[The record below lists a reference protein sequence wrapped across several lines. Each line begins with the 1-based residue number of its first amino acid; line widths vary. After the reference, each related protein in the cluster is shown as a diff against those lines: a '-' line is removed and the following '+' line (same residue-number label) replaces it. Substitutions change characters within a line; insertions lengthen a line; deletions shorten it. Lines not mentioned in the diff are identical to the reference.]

1 MHMTSRHPKHGI
13 MKVWSSPSSTSGRK
27 GWGIIVVPH
36 FLKSVKFMVVCSL
49 NKLYGQNLL
58 YGACSAKDQDLVW
71 TGKSYWFKLC
81 KQCMSLREHV
91 HTFSL
96 LTDTNMYGTTCMS
109 TCTMASR
116 TLTVPVETS
125 SQAISVSKHS
135 HYKAGWTCRMKH
147 TKRLRK
153 QHFMCD
159 VTYPN

>member
-1 MHMTSRHPKHGI
+1 MHMTSHHPKHGI

-49 NKLYGQNLL
+49 NKVYGQNLL

-109 TCTMASR
+109 TCTIASR
-116 TLTVPVETS
+116 TLHRSGWNVQSSDQRLKTQSLQSWLNVPNGT
-125 SQAISVSKHS
+125 
-135 HYKAGWTCRMKH
+135 YKKTA
-147 TKRLRK
+147 
-153 QHFMCD
+153 
-159 VTYPN
+159 